1 MSVTRDGFTND
12 LQHVKQQDIMID
24 SSISQSRH
32 VDVERDLERWVP
44 DEDDPHRPELENI
57 FDDPWKR
64 LLPFLVPST
73 HK

>member
-1 MSVTRDGFTND
+1 
-12 LQHVKQQDIMID
+12 MID

-44 DEDDPHRPELENI
+44 DEDDPQRPELENI